1 MGRKALSKEIT
12 AQEMLRLREEE
23 LLSNYEIA
31 AKLDISYPTVLR
43 YIGKQNG
50 RPRKPD
56 PAQNKPVA
64 RNTKVWDEARSLTR
78 LKADWRAY
86 DMDVYNAN
94 VTLYAGQGNQIRLGL
109 DDIHRMINE
118 LTYVEEVITKFQNER
133 KTKNA
138 I

>member
-1 MGRKALSKEIT
+1 
-12 AQEMLRLREEE
+12 MLRLREEE
-23 LLSNYEIA
+23 LLSNHEIA
-31 AKLDISYPTVLR
+31 AKLDISYQTVLR

-50 RPRKPD
+50 RSKKPD
-56 PAQNKPVA
+56 QAQNKPVA
-64 RNTKVWDEARSLTR
+64 HNTKVWDEARSLTR

-86 DMDVYNAN
+86 DMDVYNAT
-94 VTLYAGQGNQIRLGL
+94 VTLYAGQGNRIRLGL

-118 LTYVEEVITKFQNER
+118 LSYVEEVITKFQNER

>member
-50 RPRKPD
+50 RSKKPD
-56 PAQNKPVA
+56 QAQNKPVV

-94 VTLYAGQGNQIRLGL
+94 VTLYAGQGNRIRLEL

>member
-1 MGRKALSKEIT
+1 MGRRPLSKEIT

-23 LLSNYEIA
+23 LLSNHEIA
-31 AKLDISYPTVLR
+31 AKLDISYQTVLR

-50 RPRKPD
+50 RSKKPD
-56 PAQNKPVA
+56 PAQNKPVVH
-64 RNTKVWDEARSLTR
+64 NTKVWDEARSLTR
-78 LKADWRAY
+78 LRADWRAY

-94 VTLYAGQGNQIRLGL
+94 VTLYAGQGNRIRLGL

-118 LTYVEEVITKFQNER
+118 LTYVEEVITKFHNER

>member
-1 MGRKALSKEIT
+1 MMWAGDLFRKKSLRRKCSGSARRSFSPIT
-12 AQEMLRLREEE
+12 KSPQ
-23 LLSNYEIA
+23 SW
-31 AKLDISYPTVLR
+31 ISAT
-43 YIGKQNG
+43 
-50 RPRKPD
+50 RPSFATSASRTAD
-56 PAQNKPVA
+56 P
-64 RNTKVWDEARSLTR
+64 RSLTR

-94 VTLYAGQGNQIRLGL
+94 VTLYAGQGNRIRLGL